1 VAEVRRENAYV
12 ESFNGR
18 FRDEC
23 LNEHWVV
30 TMAQAWRA
38 IEDWR
43 IDYNTERP
51 HGSLGNLTPEEY
63 AKNGLARVK
72 QAELSTAD
80 SSSRPY

>member
-1 VAEVRRENAYV
+1 MLREERGLGVTRACGLLGI
-12 ESFNGR
+12 SSGR
-18 FRDEC
+18 
-23 LNEHWVV
+23 
-30 TMAQAWRA
+30 RA
-38 IEDWR
+38 IENWR

-51 HGSLGNLTPEEY
+51 HSSLGNLTPEEY